1 MNLLTPEVSSYTS
14 NSQVSLID
22 TNLTLCQPKINKK
35 SLQQLYLTYSVSV
48 DNEGNIRPYVEKCP
62 IIYIMSTPGT
72 TGQNGHS
79 VSSPTPGKYSRIV
92 YDFEL
97 QEKSYWSYIK
107 CKPMKKIKNKI
118 ILKAYAISK
127 IQSNSKPKVHQYKLQ
142 DGVSFNSKKRR
153 SVRALLCAQSIYYNS
168 VNLWTFTLPPHF
180 NDNICPNSPC
190 GKYFYHDQ
198 NIYSK
203 AFQYVLNQVKK
214 EISGNFNYVYVAEF
228 QKRGAIH
235 FHLTTPNKPK
245 IQSIIKWWNK
255 QMLKLGHDQS
265 PNSVDLKSS
274 FQQKNTKSKINPF
287 YLVKYLNKCKDGAI
301 YYTSCY
307 GSSQDNS
314 KISKGFSLAKTDPLC
329 PKTFK
334 FDKISTSHDTYQKYM
349 LTATML
355 MDQSKLSDYIQHYNQ
370 LKNTLQ
376 INTSAVRQD

>member
-1 MNLLTPEVSSYTS
+1 MKLTNPEVTS
-14 NSQVSLID
+14 LTNNHQMTLID
-22 TNLTLCQPKINKK
+22 TKLSICHTKKPKK
-35 SLQQLYLTYSVSV
+35 SIQELFLTYSASV
-48 DNEGNIRPYVEKCP
+48 DKNGNIRPYVEKCP
-62 IIYIMSTPGT
+62 IIYIMSTPVN
-72 TGQNGHS
+72 TGQNGHFD
-79 VSSPTPGKYSRIV
+79 SSPTPGIYSRIV

-107 CKPMKKIKNKI
+107 CKPMKKIKDKI
-118 ILKAYAISK
+118 ILKAYAVSQ
-127 IQSNSKPKVHQYKLQ
+127 IQSTTKPKVHQYKLE

-153 SVRALLCAQSIYYNS
+153 SVRALLCAQSIYYNN
-168 VNLWTFTLPPHF
+168 VNLWTFTVPSHF
-180 NDNICPNSPC
+180 NDTISPNSPC

-214 EISGNFNYVYVAEF
+214 EISGDFNYVYVAEF

-255 QMLKLGHDQS
+255 QMLKLGHNES
-265 PNSVDLKSS
+265 SNSVDLKSY
-274 FQQKNTKSKINPF
+274 FQQNKTKSKINPF

-314 KISKGFSLAKTDPLC
+314 RISKGFSLSKNDPLC

-334 FDKISTSHDTYQKYM
+334 FDKISSSSDTYQKYM
-349 LTATML
+349 LTAVM
-355 MDQSKLSDYIQHYNQ
+355 MMNQSKLSDCIEYYNQ
-370 LKNTLQ
+370 QKNTLL
-376 INTSAVRQD
+376 INTSADRQD